1 MAITANVTNGK
12 LDKTNTTPTQ
22 TEKQAVQKQVAQIL
36 AMMIS

>member
-12 LDKTNTTPTQ
+12 LRHKT
-22 TEKQAVQKQVAQIL
+22 EIQAVQKQVVQIL